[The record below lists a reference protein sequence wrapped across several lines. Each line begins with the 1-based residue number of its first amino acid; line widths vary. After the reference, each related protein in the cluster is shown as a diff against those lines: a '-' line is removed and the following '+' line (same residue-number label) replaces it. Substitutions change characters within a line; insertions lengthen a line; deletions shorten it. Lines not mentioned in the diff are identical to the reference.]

1 MKKTATGI
9 LFGSIA
15 GLIDVI
21 PMFMMNLSW
30 DAIISAFT
38 MWVIVGFLIASI
50 LLNINSVLKGIIV
63 AFLGLTPT
71 AVLIGWKEP
80 ASLIPI
86 FIMTTFLGGLLGF
99 IIHKTTK

>member
-50 LLNINSVLKGIIV
+50 HLNINSVLKRNYRC
-63 AFLGLTPT
+63 
-71 AVLIGWKEP
+71 
-80 ASLIPI
+80 IP
-86 FIMTTFLGGLLGF
+86 
-99 IIHKTTK
+99 

>member
-50 LLNINSVLKGIIV
+50 HLNINSVLKGIIV
-63 AFLGLTPT
+63 AFLD
-71 AVLIGWKEP
+71 
-80 ASLIPI
+80 
-86 FIMTTFLGGLLGF
+86 
-99 IIHKTTK
+99 